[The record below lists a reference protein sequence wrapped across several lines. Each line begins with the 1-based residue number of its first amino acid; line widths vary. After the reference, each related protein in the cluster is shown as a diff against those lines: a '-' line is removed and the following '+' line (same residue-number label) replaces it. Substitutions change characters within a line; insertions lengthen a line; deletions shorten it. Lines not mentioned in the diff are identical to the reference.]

1 MGLSLDLYRS
11 TYESKNN
18 VLAGWQRVVV
28 TNVEGPVEP
37 SPNMPAVF
45 LTTNAFGNPIIRPDM
60 EFMHKMGSFVEDGIA
75 VPVSGHMAHGGAYAA
90 TSDSRF
96 SRALQDMGT
105 HGYFAVPVHD
115 YSFDLEV
122 QA

>member
-11 TYESKNN
+11 GYNSKNN
-18 VLAGWQRVVV
+18 VLAGWQSVVV
-28 TNVEGPVEP
+28 TNVEGPVQP
-37 SPNMPAVF
+37 SPNMPAVI
-45 LTTNAFGNPIIRPDM
+45 LTSNSCGNPIIRPDI
-60 EFMHKMGSFVEDGIA
+60 EFMHEMGSFVEEGVA
-75 VPVSGHMAHGGAYAA
+75 VPVDGHMAHGDTYAA

-96 SRALQDMGT
+96 GDALRDMGT

-115 YSFDLEV
+115 YSFDLEG